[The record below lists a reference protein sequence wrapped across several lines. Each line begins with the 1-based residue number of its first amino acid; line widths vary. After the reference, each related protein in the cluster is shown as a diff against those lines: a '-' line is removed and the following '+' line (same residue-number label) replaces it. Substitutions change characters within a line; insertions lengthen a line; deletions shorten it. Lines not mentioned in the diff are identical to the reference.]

1 MTTYY
6 TETKDEIGN
15 TVVLRMQTFNNQIK
29 QVEEITLEQAKTEIN
44 KNRYQQ
50 FLSKK

>member
-1 MTTYY
+1 MKTYY

-15 TVVLRMQTFNNQIK
+15 TVILKIQTLNNQIQ

-50 FLSKK
+50 FLTKK